1 MGTHIEEIGMSA
13 LTSHQDWHMRE
24 LKRSLRIVNMRKHAS
39 ALVLIA
45 PLAIFIFLVF
55 VAPVASMIARSVE
68 SPEVVDALPSTT
80 AVLRHWDRGATV
92 PDEAF
97 LGLVIDIERNGGSN
111 DSGKA
116 AGRLNGQKEG
126 FRSLFFKTSNALPF
140 GEHDEALPAKE
151 VRQKLLEI
159 DPRWGD
165 PSFWRAIAKDSSRYT
180 SQYILATMDL
190 HKDASGDIVSVDQG
204 SSAYRQIFGRTFV
217 ISGCVTIA
225 ALLLGYPLAYWIS
238 SLPAR
243 KANLVM
249 ILVLLPFWTSILV
262 RISAWI
268 VILQGSGLVN
278 KGLLSLGLISSPLPL
293 LFNRTGV
300 LIAMTHILLPFM
312 ILPLY
317 SVMKSVPPSY
327 VKAAISLGS
336 HPFSAF
342 WKVYFPQTLPGVG
355 AGGLLVF
362 ITALGYYITPAL
374 LGGAADQMVSYYI
387 AYFTNVALNWG
398 MACALGAVLL
408 LITLILF
415 GVYRKI
421 VGTELKVG

>member
-1 MGTHIEEIGMSA
+1 MSA
-13 LTSHQDWHMRE
+13 VTTQQQDWHLRE
-24 LKRSLRIVNMRKHAS
+24 LKRSLRNVNLRKQMAAL
-39 ALVLIA
+39 ALVA

-55 VAPVASMIARSVE
+55 VMPVASMISRSIQ
-68 SPEVVDALPSTT
+68 SPEVVDALPHTT
-80 AVLRHWDRGATV
+80 AALRNWDRKSAV
-92 PDEAF
+92 PDDAF
-97 LGLVIDIERNGGSN
+97 RGLMLDIERNGGNNS
-111 DSGKA
+111 SGTA
-116 AGRLNGQKEG
+116 AGRLNGQKAG
-126 FRSLFFKTSNALPF
+126 FRSLFYKTSSALPF
-140 GEHDEALPAKE
+140 GDDDSALPAHE
-151 VRQKLLEI
+151 IRQKLIEI
-159 DPRWGD
+159 DRRWED
-165 PSFWRAIAKDSSRYT
+165 PGYWQVIAKDSSRYT
-180 SQYILATMDL
+180 SQYLLATMDFRRNS
-190 HKDASGDIVSVDQG
+190 AGDIVPVDPG
-204 SSAYRQIFGRTFV
+204 ASAYREVFKRTFV
-217 ISGCVTIA
+217 ISGLVTLA

-238 SLPAR
+238 SLPAG
-243 KANLVM
+243 KANLLM

-278 KGLLSLGLISSPLPL
+278 KALLSLDLISSPLTL

-300 LIAMTHILLPFM
+300 LISMTHILLPFM

-317 SVMKSVPPSY
+317 SVMKSVPASY
-327 VKAAISLGS
+327 TKAAISLGS
-336 HPFSAF
+336 HPFGAF

-374 LGGAADQMVSYYI
+374 LGGAGDQMVSYYI

-408 LITLILF
+408 LVTLILF

-421 VGTELKVG
+421 VGNELKVG

>member
-1 MGTHIEEIGMSA
+1 MSA
-13 LTSHQDWHMRE
+13 VTTQQQDWHLRE
-24 LKRSLRIVNMRKHAS
+24 LKRSLRNVNLRKQMAAL
-39 ALVLIA
+39 ALVA

-55 VAPVASMIARSVE
+55 VMPVASMISRSIQ
-68 SPEVVDALPSTT
+68 SPEVVDALPDTT
-80 AVLRHWDRGATV
+80 AALRNWDRKSAV
-92 PDEAF
+92 PDDAF
-97 LGLVIDIERNGGSN
+97 RGLMLDIERNGGNNS
-111 DSGKA
+111 SGTA

-126 FRSLFFKTSNALPF
+126 FRSLFYKTSSALPF
-140 GEHDEALPAKE
+140 GDDDSALPAHE
-151 VRQKLLEI
+151 VRQKLIEI
-159 DPRWGD
+159 DRRWED
-165 PSFWRAIAKDSSRYT
+165 PGYWQVIAKDSSRYT
-180 SQYILATMDL
+180 SQYLLATMDYRRNS
-190 HKDASGDIVSVDQG
+190 AGNIVPVDPG
-204 SSAYRQIFGRTFV
+204 ASAYREVFMRTFV
-217 ISGCVTIA
+217 ISGLVTLA

-238 SLPAR
+238 SLPAG
-243 KANLVM
+243 KANLLM

-278 KGLLSLGLISSPLPL
+278 KALLSLDLISSPLTL

-300 LIAMTHILLPFM
+300 LISMTHILLPFM

-317 SVMKSVPPSY
+317 SVMKSVPASY
-327 VKAAISLGS
+327 TKAAISLGS
-336 HPFSAF
+336 HPFGAF

-374 LGGAADQMVSYYI
+374 LGGAGDQMVSYYI

-408 LITLILF
+408 LVTLILF
-415 GVYRKI
+415 AVYRKI
-421 VGTELKVG
+421 VGNELKVG

>member
-1 MGTHIEEIGMSA
+1 MSA
-13 LTSHQDWHMRE
+13 VTTQQQDWHLRE
-24 LKRSLRIVNMRKHAS
+24 LKRSLRNVNLRKQMAAL
-39 ALVLIA
+39 ALVA

-55 VAPVASMIARSVE
+55 VMPVASMISRSIQ
-68 SPEVVDALPSTT
+68 SPEVVDALPDTT
-80 AVLRHWDRGATV
+80 AALRNWDRKSAV
-92 PDEAF
+92 PDDAF
-97 LGLVIDIERNGGSN
+97 RGLMLDIERNGGNNS
-111 DSGKA
+111 SGTA

-126 FRSLFFKTSNALPF
+126 FRSLFYKTSSALPF
-140 GEHDEALPAKE
+140 GDNDSALPAHE
-151 VRQKLLEI
+151 VRQKLIEI
-159 DPRWGD
+159 DRRWED
-165 PSFWRAIAKDSSRYT
+165 PGYWQAIAKDSSRYT
-180 SQYILATMDL
+180 SQYLLATADYRRNP
-190 HKDASGDIVSVDQG
+190 AGDIVPVDPG
-204 SSAYRQIFGRTFV
+204 ASAYQEVFKRTFV
-217 ISGCVTIA
+217 ISGLVTLA

-238 SLPAR
+238 SLPAG
-243 KANLVM
+243 KANLLM

-278 KGLLSLGLISSPLPL
+278 KALLSLDLISSPLTL

-300 LIAMTHILLPFM
+300 LVSMTHILLPFM

-317 SVMKSVPPSY
+317 SVMKSVPASY
-327 VKAAISLGS
+327 TKAAISLGS
-336 HPFSAF
+336 HPFGAF

-374 LGGAADQMVSYYI
+374 LGGAGDQMVSYYI

-408 LITLILF
+408 LVTLILF

-421 VGTELKVG
+421 VGNELKVG

>member
-1 MGTHIEEIGMSA
+1 MSA
-13 LTSHQDWHMRE
+13 VTTQQQDWHLRE
-24 LKRSLRIVNMRKHAS
+24 LKRSLRNVNLRKQMAAL
-39 ALVLIA
+39 ALVA

-55 VAPVASMIARSVE
+55 VMPVASMISRSIQ
-68 SPEVVDALPSTT
+68 SPEVVDALPDTT
-80 AVLRHWDRGATV
+80 AALRNWDRKSAV
-92 PDEAF
+92 PDDAF
-97 LGLVIDIERNGGSN
+97 RGLMLDIERNGGNNS
-111 DSGKA
+111 SGTA

-126 FRSLFFKTSNALPF
+126 FRSLFYKTSSALPF
-140 GEHDEALPAKE
+140 GDNDSALPAHE
-151 VRQKLLEI
+151 VRQKLIEI
-159 DPRWGD
+159 DRRWED
-165 PSFWRAIAKDSSRYT
+165 PGYWQAIAKDSSRYT
-180 SQYILATMDL
+180 SQYLLATMDYRRNS
-190 HKDASGDIVSVDQG
+190 AGDIVPVDPG
-204 SSAYRQIFGRTFV
+204 ASAYREVFQRTFV
-217 ISGCVTIA
+217 ISGLVTFA

-238 SLPAR
+238 SLPAG
-243 KANLVM
+243 KANLLM

-278 KGLLSLGLISSPLPL
+278 KALLSLDLISSPLTL

-300 LIAMTHILLPFM
+300 LISMTHILLPFM

-317 SVMKSVPPSY
+317 SVMKSVPASY
-327 VKAAISLGS
+327 TKAAISLGS
-336 HPFSAF
+336 HPFGAF

-374 LGGAADQMVSYYI
+374 LGGAGDQMVSYYI

-408 LITLILF
+408 LVTLILF

-421 VGTELKVG
+421 VGNELKVG

>member
-1 MGTHIEEIGMSA
+1 MSA
-13 LTSHQDWHMRE
+13 VTTQQQDWHLRE
-24 LKRSLRIVNMRKHAS
+24 LKRSLRNVNLRKQMAAL
-39 ALVLIA
+39 ALVA

-55 VAPVASMIARSVE
+55 VMPVASMISRSIQ
-68 SPEVVDALPSTT
+68 SPEVVDALPHTT
-80 AVLRHWDRGATV
+80 AALRNWDRKSAV
-92 PDEAF
+92 PDDAF
-97 LGLVIDIERNGGSN
+97 RGLMLDLERNGGNNS
-111 DSGKA
+111 SGTA
-116 AGRLNGQKEG
+116 AGRLNGQKAG
-126 FRSLFFKTSNALPF
+126 FRSLFYKTSSALPF
-140 GEHDEALPAKE
+140 GDDDSALPAHE
-151 VRQKLLEI
+151 VRQKLIEI
-159 DPRWGD
+159 DRRWED
-165 PSFWRAIAKDSSRYT
+165 PSYWQVIAKDSSRYT
-180 SQYILATMDL
+180 SQYLLATMDFRRNS
-190 HKDASGDIVSVDQG
+190 AGDIVPVDPG
-204 SSAYRQIFGRTFV
+204 ASAYREIFKRTFV
-217 ISGCVTIA
+217 ISGLVTLA

-238 SLPAR
+238 SLPAG
-243 KANLVM
+243 KANLLM

-278 KGLLSLGLISSPLPL
+278 KALLSLDLISSPLTL

-300 LIAMTHILLPFM
+300 LISMTHILLPFM

-317 SVMKSVPPSY
+317 SVMKSVPASY
-327 VKAAISLGS
+327 TKAAISLGS
-336 HPFSAF
+336 HPFGAF

-374 LGGAADQMVSYYI
+374 LGGAGDQMVSYYI

-408 LITLILF
+408 LVTLILF

-421 VGTELKVG
+421 VGNELKVG

>member
-1 MGTHIEEIGMSA
+1 MSA
-13 LTSHQDWHMRE
+13 VTTQQQDWHLRE
-24 LKRSLRIVNMRKHAS
+24 LKRSLRNVNLRKQMAAL
-39 ALVLIA
+39 ALVA
-45 PLAIFIFLVF
+45 PLALFIFLVF
-55 VAPVASMIARSVE
+55 VMPVASMISRSIQ
-68 SPEVVDALPSTT
+68 SPEVVDALPDTT
-80 AVLRHWDRGATV
+80 AALRNWEGNSAV
-92 PDEAF
+92 PDDAF
-97 LGLVIDIERNGGSN
+97 RGLMLDIERNGGNNS
-111 DSGKA
+111 SGTA

-126 FRSLFFKTSNALPF
+126 FRSLFYKTSSALPF
-140 GEHDEALPAKE
+140 GDNDSALPAHE
-151 VRQKLLEI
+151 VRQKLIEI
-159 DPRWGD
+159 DRRWQD
-165 PSFWRAIAKDSSRYT
+165 PGYWQAIAKDSSRYT
-180 SQYILATMDL
+180 SQYLLATTDYRRNS
-190 HKDASGDIVSVDQG
+190 AGDIVPVDPG
-204 SSAYRQIFGRTFV
+204 ASAYQEVFKRTFV
-217 ISGCVTIA
+217 ISGLVTLA

-238 SLPAR
+238 GLPAG
-243 KANLVM
+243 KANLLM

-278 KGLLSLGLISSPLPL
+278 KALLSLDLISSPLTL

-300 LIAMTHILLPFM
+300 LVSMTHILLPFM

-317 SVMKSVPPSY
+317 SVMKSVPASY
-327 VKAAISLGS
+327 TKAAVSLGS
-336 HPFSAF
+336 HPFGAF

-374 LGGAADQMVSYYI
+374 LGGAGDQMVSYYI

-408 LITLILF
+408 LVTLILF

-421 VGTELKVG
+421 VGNELKVG

>member
-1 MGTHIEEIGMSA
+1 MSA
-13 LTSHQDWHMRE
+13 VTTQQQDWHLRE
-24 LKRSLRIVNMRKHAS
+24 LKRSLRNVNLRKQMAAL
-39 ALVLIA
+39 ALVA

-55 VAPVASMIARSVE
+55 VMPVASMISRSIQ
-68 SPEVVDALPSTT
+68 SPEVVDALPDTT
-80 AVLRHWDRGATV
+80 AALRNWDRKSAV
-92 PDEAF
+92 PDDAF
-97 LGLVIDIERNGGSN
+97 RGLMLDIERNGGNNS
-111 DSGKA
+111 SGTA

-126 FRSLFFKTSNALPF
+126 FRSLFYKTSSALPF
-140 GEHDEALPAKE
+140 GDDDSALPAHE
-151 VRQKLLEI
+151 VRQKLIEI
-159 DPRWGD
+159 DRRWED
-165 PSFWRAIAKDSSRYT
+165 PGYWQAIAKDSSRYT
-180 SQYILATMDL
+180 SQYLLATTDYRRNS
-190 HKDASGDIVSVDQG
+190 AGDIVPVDPG
-204 SSAYRQIFGRTFV
+204 ASAYQEVFKRTFV
-217 ISGCVTIA
+217 ISGLVTLA

-238 SLPAR
+238 SLPAS
-243 KANLVM
+243 KANLLM

-278 KGLLSLGLISSPLPL
+278 KALLSLDLISSPLTL

-300 LIAMTHILLPFM
+300 LVSMTHILLPFM

-317 SVMKSVPPSY
+317 SVMKSVPASY
-327 VKAAISLGS
+327 TKAAISLGS
-336 HPFSAF
+336 HPFGAF

-374 LGGAADQMVSYYI
+374 LGGAGDQMVSYYI

-408 LITLILF
+408 LVTLILF

-421 VGTELKVG
+421 VGNELKVG

>member
-1 MGTHIEEIGMSA
+1 MSA
-13 LTSHQDWHMRE
+13 VTTQQQDWHLRE
-24 LKRSLRIVNMRKHAS
+24 LKRSLRNVNLRKQMAAL
-39 ALVLIA
+39 ALVA

-55 VAPVASMIARSVE
+55 VMPVASMISRSIQ
-68 SPEVVDALPSTT
+68 SPEVVDALPDTT
-80 AVLRHWDRGATV
+80 AALRNWDRKSAV
-92 PDEAF
+92 PDDAF
-97 LGLVIDIERNGGSN
+97 RGLMLDIERNGGNNS
-111 DSGKA
+111 SGTA

-126 FRSLFFKTSNALPF
+126 FRSLFYKTSSALPF
-140 GEHDEALPAKE
+140 GDNDSALPAHE
-151 VRQKLLEI
+151 VRQKLIELDRRWE
-159 DPRWGD
+159 DPGYWQ
-165 PSFWRAIAKDSSRYT
+165 AIAKDSSRYT
-180 SQYILATMDL
+180 SQYLLATMDYRRNS
-190 HKDASGDIVSVDQG
+190 AGDIVPVDPG
-204 SSAYRQIFGRTFV
+204 ASAYREVFQRTFV
-217 ISGCVTIA
+217 ISGLVTFA

-238 SLPAR
+238 SLPAG
-243 KANLVM
+243 KANLLM

-278 KGLLSLGLISSPLPL
+278 KALLSLDLISSPLTL

-300 LIAMTHILLPFM
+300 LISMTHILLPFM

-317 SVMKSVPPSY
+317 SVMKSVPATY
-327 VKAAISLGS
+327 TKAAISLGS
-336 HPFSAF
+336 HPFGAF

-374 LGGAADQMVSYYI
+374 LGGAGDQMVSYYI

-408 LITLILF
+408 LVTLILF

-421 VGTELKVG
+421 VGNELKVG

>member
-1 MGTHIEEIGMSA
+1 MSA
-13 LTSHQDWHMRE
+13 VTTQQQDWHLRE
-24 LKRSLRIVNMRKHAS
+24 LKRSLRNVNLRKQMAAL
-39 ALVLIA
+39 ALVA

-55 VAPVASMIARSVE
+55 VMPVASMISRSIQ
-68 SPEVVDALPSTT
+68 SPEVVDALPHTT
-80 AVLRHWDRGATV
+80 AALRNWDRKSAV
-92 PDEAF
+92 PDDAF
-97 LGLVIDIERNGGSN
+97 RGLMLDIERNGGNNS
-111 DSGKA
+111 SGTA
-116 AGRLNGQKEG
+116 AGRLNGQKPG
-126 FRSLFFKTSNALPF
+126 FRSLFYKTSSALPF
-140 GEHDEALPAKE
+140 GDDDSALPAHE
-151 VRQKLLEI
+151 VRQKLIEI
-159 DPRWGD
+159 DRRWED
-165 PSFWRAIAKDSSRYT
+165 PGYWQVIAKDSSRYT
-180 SQYILATMDL
+180 SQYLLATMDYRR
-190 HKDASGDIVSVDQG
+190 DSAGDIVPVDPG
-204 SSAYRQIFGRTFV
+204 ASAYREVFQRTFV
-217 ISGCVTIA
+217 ISGLVTFA

-238 SLPAR
+238 SLPAG
-243 KANLVM
+243 KANLLM

-278 KGLLSLGLISSPLPL
+278 KALLSLDLISSPLTL

-300 LIAMTHILLPFM
+300 LISMTHILLPFM

-317 SVMKSVPPSY
+317 SVMKSVPASY
-327 VKAAISLGS
+327 TKAAISLGS
-336 HPFSAF
+336 HPFGAF

-374 LGGAADQMVSYYI
+374 LGGAGDQMVSYYI

-408 LITLILF
+408 LVTLILF

-421 VGTELKVG
+421 VGNELKVG

>member
-1 MGTHIEEIGMSA
+1 MSA
-13 LTSHQDWHMRE
+13 VTTQQQDWHLRE
-24 LKRSLRIVNMRKHAS
+24 LKRSLRNVNLRKQMAAL
-39 ALVLIA
+39 ALVA

-55 VAPVASMIARSVE
+55 VMPVASMISRSIQ
-68 SPEVVDALPSTT
+68 SPEVVDALPDTT
-80 AVLRHWDRGATV
+80 AALRNWDRKSAV
-92 PDEAF
+92 PDDAF
-97 LGLVIDIERNGGSN
+97 RGLMLDIERNGGNNS
-111 DSGKA
+111 SGTA

-126 FRSLFFKTSNALPF
+126 FRSLFYKTSSALPF
-140 GEHDEALPAKE
+140 GDDDSALPAHE
-151 VRQKLLEI
+151 VRQKLIEI
-159 DPRWGD
+159 DRRWED
-165 PSFWRAIAKDSSRYT
+165 PGYWQVIAKDSSRYT
-180 SQYILATMDL
+180 SQYLLATMDYRRNS
-190 HKDASGDIVSVDQG
+190 AGDIVPVDPG
-204 SSAYRQIFGRTFV
+204 ASAYREVFMRTFV
-217 ISGCVTIA
+217 ISGLVTLA

-238 SLPAR
+238 SLPAG
-243 KANLVM
+243 KANLLM

-278 KGLLSLGLISSPLPL
+278 KALLSLDLISSPLTL

-300 LIAMTHILLPFM
+300 LISMTHILLPFM

-317 SVMKSVPPSY
+317 SVMKSVPASY
-327 VKAAISLGS
+327 TKAAISLGS
-336 HPFSAF
+336 HPFGAF

-374 LGGAADQMVSYYI
+374 LGGAGDQMVSYYI

-408 LITLILF
+408 LVTLILF
-415 GVYRKI
+415 AVYRKI
-421 VGTELKVG
+421 VGNELKVG

>member
-1 MGTHIEEIGMSA
+1 MSA
-13 LTSHQDWHMRE
+13 VTTQQQDWHLRE
-24 LKRSLRIVNMRKHAS
+24 LKRSLRNVNLRKQMAAL
-39 ALVLIA
+39 ALVA

-55 VAPVASMIARSVE
+55 VMPVASMISRSIQ
-68 SPEVVDALPSTT
+68 SPEVVDALPDTT
-80 AVLRHWDRGATV
+80 AALRNWDRKSAV
-92 PDEAF
+92 PDDAF
-97 LGLVIDIERNGGSN
+97 RGLMLDIERNGGNNS
-111 DSGKA
+111 SGTA

-126 FRSLFFKTSNALPF
+126 FRSLFYKTSSALPF
-140 GEHDEALPAKE
+140 GDNDSALPAQE
-151 VRQKLLEI
+151 VRQKLIEI
-159 DPRWGD
+159 DRRWED
-165 PSFWRAIAKDSSRYT
+165 PGYWQAIAKDSSRYT
-180 SQYILATMDL
+180 SQYLLATMDYRRNS
-190 HKDASGDIVSVDQG
+190 AGDIVPVDPG
-204 SSAYRQIFGRTFV
+204 ASAYQEVFKRTFV
-217 ISGCVTIA
+217 ISGLVTLA

-238 SLPAR
+238 SLPAG
-243 KANLVM
+243 KANLLM

-278 KGLLSLGLISSPLPL
+278 KALLSLDLISSPLTL

-300 LIAMTHILLPFM
+300 LVSMTHILLPFM

-317 SVMKSVPPSY
+317 SVMKSVPASY
-327 VKAAISLGS
+327 TKAAISLGS
-336 HPFSAF
+336 HPFGAF

-374 LGGAADQMVSYYI
+374 LGGAGDQMVSYYI

-408 LITLILF
+408 LVTLILF

-421 VGTELKVG
+421 VGNELKVG

>member
-1 MGTHIEEIGMSA
+1 MSA
-13 LTSHQDWHMRE
+13 VTTQQQDWHLRE
-24 LKRSLRIVNMRKHAS
+24 LKRSLRNVNLRKQMAAL
-39 ALVLIA
+39 ALVA

-55 VAPVASMIARSVE
+55 VMPVASMISRSIQ
-68 SPEVVDALPSTT
+68 SPEVVDALPDTT
-80 AVLRHWDRGATV
+80 AALRNWDRKSAV
-92 PDEAF
+92 PDDAF
-97 LGLVIDIERNGGSN
+97 RGLMLDIERNGGNNS
-111 DSGKA
+111 SGTA

-126 FRSLFFKTSNALPF
+126 FRSLFYKTSSALPF
-140 GEHDEALPAKE
+140 GDDDSALPAHE
-151 VRQKLLEI
+151 VRQKLIEI
-159 DPRWGD
+159 DRRWED
-165 PSFWRAIAKDSSRYT
+165 PGYWQVIAKDSSRYT
-180 SQYILATMDL
+180 SQYLLATMDYRRNS
-190 HKDASGDIVSVDQG
+190 AGDIVPVDPG
-204 SSAYRQIFGRTFV
+204 ASAYREVFMRTFV
-217 ISGCVTIA
+217 ISGLVTLA

-238 SLPAR
+238 SLPAG
-243 KANLVM
+243 KANLLM

-278 KGLLSLGLISSPLPL
+278 KALLSLDLISSPLTL

-300 LIAMTHILLPFM
+300 LISMTHILLPFM

-317 SVMKSVPPSY
+317 SVMKSVPASY
-327 VKAAISLGS
+327 TKAAISLGS
-336 HPFSAF
+336 HPFGAF

-374 LGGAADQMVSYYI
+374 LGGAGDQMVSYYI

-408 LITLILF
+408 LVTLILF

-421 VGTELKVG
+421 VGNELKVG